1 MGGQNKKDN
10 YNSGAVKWHT
20 ICQATVIGIFI
31 ITIFL
36 VPVCLPGALK

>member
-10 YNSGAVKWHT
+10 YNSGDVKWHT

-31 ITIFL
+31 TIFL
-36 VPVCLPGALK
+36 VPAACLVR

>member
-1 MGGQNKKDN
+1 MDGQNKKNN
-10 YNSGAVKWHT
+10 YNLGDVEWHIT
-20 ICQATVIGIFI
+20 FQATVIGIFF